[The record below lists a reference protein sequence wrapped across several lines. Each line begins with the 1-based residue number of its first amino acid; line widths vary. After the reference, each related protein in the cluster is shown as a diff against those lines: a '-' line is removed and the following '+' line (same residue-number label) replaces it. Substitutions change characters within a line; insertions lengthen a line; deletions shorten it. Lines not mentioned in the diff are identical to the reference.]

1 MNEKT
6 VDPLLEDS
14 PPKTKAKGKTKAKAK
29 GKSTAKPVVKAKAVK
44 SDDATMGR
52 PASELTVER
61 RKKVLQFAKAK
72 NGVDNVSLAEKLGCT
87 TAQSQMVC
95 RSLVATG
102 KLKMAKDRETGRV
115 TYRAA

>member
-1 MNEKT
+1 MTEKT
-6 VDPLLEDS
+6 DPLLEDA
-14 PPKTKAKGKTKAKAK
+14 PKASKAAKAKGNGKAKAK
-29 GKSTAKPVVKAKAVK
+29 PEAKPAAKVKAKTA
-44 SDDATMGR
+44 DATMGR
-52 PASELTVER
+52 PASELTLER

-72 NGVDNVSLAEKLGCT
+72 NGVDNVTLAEKLGCT

-95 RSLVATG
+95 RSLIAAG